1 MLNQQHA
8 LAKLRAEIERREGRI
23 CWGYRKFGY
32 LVRNCRNREQ
42 EKKERSTLQNRFEV
56 LASRVMRCGLRGEV
70 KVKRQEVV
78 EEVQYFRYR
87 GTGHCK
93 WECPNI
99 AVEKEKRRQERAACP
114 IEGKA
119 QQWEK
124 ARKREPVCPNWEKCH
139 NTAKNS

>member
-1 MLNQQHA
+1 MVH
-8 LAKLRAEIERREGRI
+8 
-23 CWGYRKFGY
+23 
-32 LVRNCRNREQ
+32 NCRNREQ
-42 EKKERSTLQNRFEV
+42 EKKEKSTLQNRFEV
-56 LASRVMRCGLRGEV
+56 LASRVMRCGLREEV

-87 GTGHCK
+87 GTGHRK